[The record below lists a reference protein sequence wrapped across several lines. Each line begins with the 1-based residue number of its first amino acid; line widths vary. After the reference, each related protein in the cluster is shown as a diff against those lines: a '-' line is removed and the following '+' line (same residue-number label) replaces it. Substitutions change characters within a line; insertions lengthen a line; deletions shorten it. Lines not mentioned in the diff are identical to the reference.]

1 MYARGILAKGQ
12 PTEVIWSRKLG
23 INLFRNTI
31 PCDKYKELLRYIRFD
46 IRSTR
51 SQRLQNDKFA
61 LISMVWDRFVENCKL
76 SNRPGENI
84 TIDEQLFLTKARY
97 PFTQYM
103 AKKPDKFDIKFWLAV
118 DATSKYLVNGF
129 PYLGKDS
136 QRPANKFISEYIV
149 MKLME
154 PYLDKGRNVKT
165 NNFFT
170 SLSLANE
177 LQKNRTTILG
187 TMNRARKEIPSE
199 LKATKQ
205 ALFSSLI
212 FVNSGKTLTFYQG
225 KKNKNVL
232 ILSSVHK
239 SVKVLDVRKRLPESI
254 QYYNETKYGVDILD
268 QMARLYS
275 TKMSFRRWLFQFFY
289 NILDFAGI
297 NAVILYREV
306 TGKKITLCQFLNN
319 LITELIDDGDDES
332 KDDIEENNQLFR
344 SQSNCS
350 TKNRSWRTVNC
361 SKQNL

>member
-1 MYARGILAKGQ
+1 MSKEKLSIEEIRHYLECTSYSDSEGEDFELGKDEEYVQPPQSSSSDSDDYSDVFDKSVVDARSKLKNDVWTTSKREILQLIAIMYARGILAKGQ
-12 PTEVIWSRKLG
+12 PTEVIWSRTLG

-31 PCDKYKELLRYIRFD
+31 PHDKYKELLRYIRFD

-61 LISMVWDRFVENCKL
+61 LISMVWDRFVENCK
-76 SNRPGENI
+76 SSYRPGENI
-84 TIDEQLFLTKARY
+84 TNITFDEQLFPTKARY

-118 DATSKYLVNGF
+118 DASSKYLVNGF
-129 PYLGKDS
+129 SYLGKDS
-136 QRPANKFISEYIV
+136 QRPANKFLSEYIV

-154 PYLDKGRNVKT
+154 PYLDKGRNVTT

-225 KKNKNVL
+225 KKKQKCLNF
-232 ILSSVHK
+232 
-239 SVKVLDVRKRLPESI
+239 E
-254 QYYNETKYGVDILD
+254 
-268 QMARLYS
+268 
-275 TKMSFRRWLFQFFY
+275 
-289 NILDFAGI
+289 
-297 NAVILYREV
+297 
-306 TGKKITLCQFLNN
+306 LC
-319 LITELIDDGDDES
+319 
-332 KDDIEENNQLFR
+332 
-344 SQSNCS
+344 SQKC
-350 TKNRSWRTVNC
+350 
-361 SKQNL
+361 